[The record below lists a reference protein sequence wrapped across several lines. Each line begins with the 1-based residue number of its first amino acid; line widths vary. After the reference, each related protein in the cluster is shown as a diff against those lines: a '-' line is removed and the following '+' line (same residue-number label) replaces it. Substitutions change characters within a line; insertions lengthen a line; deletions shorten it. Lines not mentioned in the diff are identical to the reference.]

1 MAGGFGGP
9 VNDRPTD
16 AAVERM
22 AELRVEVGEILD
34 ELQTIFDDDLAA
46 FNDLIRSLG
55 LDPVVVT
62 REPPAIS

>member
-22 AELRVEVGEILD
+22 AELRLEVDEILG
-34 ELQTIFDDDLAA
+34 ELQAIFDEDLTA

-55 LDPVVVT
+55 LDPVVVKK
-62 REPPAIS
+62 EPAAIS